1 MKKTPE
7 QLLNLAWSSRN
18 FNAVYVLVLFAL
30 LLLPLSRFVPE
41 IRIVSLLLIL
51 SAPVVCLLR
60 WKSKKK
66 CAAELDRLAHA
77 HSALEAWLELPENH
91 PLKSRLYGQ
100 AEQAYRSFRAPLWM
114 FLHAWLIPLILMAS
128 LGVIQLLRW
137 KTVPP
142 RAEKTEAAAPVPE
155 KKTAEREEF
164 AELVLTQPDA
174 DLRAKPLDELEW
186 EGAGLS
192 ARGFR
197 LIVLEVSVNGKKR
210 KALAPDSLPA
220 QKGTI
225 RFQGFLALEELDVEP
240 FDLVSCHLAGQAV
253 TADGT
258 RPVLSTPCFIE
269 VRPFREDVLTPE
281 QIPDFANKR
290 KMFEA
295 HAAITLILENQLE
308 LNKLLF
314 TAKILQARGSMKEH
328 ENAYSELRS
337 GQTSLAKELD
347 GLLADPESRF
357 MPADAVNH
365 LESAYS
371 AMRNA
376 VELLEKKDLDRASA
390 AQQTAIAELI
400 QSLKSTK
407 KVLVPRG
414 DGNASKPPEPFRD
427 KQEFKVPPMP
437 DSENP
442 DRKLA
447 ELEKRQEEL
456 QRKMKAENA
465 DPQEL
470 AEQQNTLRKDA
481 APLAPRAAGA
491 MAESEGM
498 LKSGKLSHA
507 AIAGQK
513 ALAELRQAR
522 QKLGR
527 RADESMKNALRNA
540 QAKLRRNQGK
550 TTLGELAQDL
560 LREAV
565 NQHKNGKQ
573 EYAKSL
579 LRAAEKADQ
588 GAKAKKPE
596 AFAEELSNELET
608 LRLLGRSP
616 SEILQSGILKLD
628 ELSKRLKFAARHPDP
643 ENPEELPSLKEE
655 CRAELDD
662 VRVALE
668 QLLRSN
674 GRDRMTES
682 VLAEA
687 KRILNSNAFPESHRD
702 AAGRA
707 AMRLSEELSGFV
719 RELRKAVA
727 RVQISANVYIFN
739 PDDVPER
746 YRRDV
751 GEYFK
756 RLSEKQQEEKP

>member
-197 LIVLEVSVNGKKR
+197 SIVLEVSVNGKKR

-328 ENAYSELRS
+328 ENACSELRS
-337 GQTSLAKELD
+337 GQISLAKELD
-347 GLLADPESRF
+347 VLLADPESRF

-376 VELLEKKDLDRASA
+376 VELLEKKDLDHASA

-407 KVLVPRG
+407 KVLVPRE

-616 SEILQSGILKLD
+616 SEILQTGVQKLD
-628 ELSKRLKFAARHPDP
+628 ELSKQLKFAARHPDP
-643 ENPEELPSLKEE
+643 ANPEELSALKEE
-655 CRAELDD
+655 SCGELDD
-662 VRVALE
+662 VRIALE

-687 KRILNSNAFPESHRD
+687 KRILNSDAFSVSHRD
-702 AAGRA
+702 VAGRA
-707 AMRLSEELSGFV
+707 AIRLSEELSGFV

-746 YRRDV
+746 YRREV

>member
-1 MKKTPE
+1 MKRSPE

-18 FNAVYVLVLFAL
+18 FNAVYALVLFAL
-30 LLLPLSRFVPE
+30 LLLPLSRFAPE
-41 IRIVSLLLIL
+41 VRIVSLLLIL
-51 SAPVVCLLR
+51 SAPAVCRLR
-60 WKSKKK
+60 WKSRKK

-77 HSALEAWLELPENH
+77 HSALEAWLELPESH

-100 AEQAYRSFRAPLWM
+100 AEQAYRSFRVPLWM
-114 FLHAWLIPLILMAS
+114 FLHAWLIPLILMVS
-128 LGVIQLLRW
+128 LVVIQLLRG

-155 KKTAEREEF
+155 KKEAEREEL

-186 EGAGLS
+186 EGAGFS
-192 ARGFR
+192 
-197 LIVLEVSVNGKKR
+197 
-210 KALAPDSLPA
+210 APDSLPE

-240 FDLVSCHLAGQAV
+240 FELVSCHLAGQAV
-253 TADGT
+253 TANGT

-269 VRPFREDVLTPE
+269 VRPFREDVLTPD

-295 HAAITLILENQLE
+295 HASITLILENQLE

-314 TAKILQARGSMKEH
+314 TAKILLARGSMKEH

-337 GQTSLAKELD
+337 GQISLAKELD
-347 GLLADPESRF
+347 VLLGDPESRF

-376 VELLEKKDLDRASA
+376 AELLEKKDLDRASA

-407 KVLVPRG
+407 KVLLPRG
-414 DGNASKPPEPFRD
+414 SGNELNQPEPFRD
-427 KQEFKVPPMP
+427 DQEFKVPPMP

-447 ELEKRQEEL
+447 ELVKRQEEL
-456 QRKMKAENA
+456 LRKMKEVQT

-470 AEQQNTLRKDA
+470 AERQNVLRKDA
-481 APLAPRAAGA
+481 VQLAPRAAGA

-507 AIAGQK
+507 AIAAQK
-513 ALAELRQAR
+513 ALSELRQAR
-522 QKLGR
+522 RELGR

-540 QAKLRRNQGK
+540 QAKLRRSQGK

-616 SEILQSGILKLD
+616 SEILQTGVQKLD
-628 ELSKRLKFAARHPDP
+628 ELSKQLKFAARHPDP
-643 ENPEELPSLKEE
+643 ANPEELSALKEE
-655 CRAELDD
+655 SRGELDD
-662 VRVALE
+662 VRIALE

-687 KRILNSNAFPESHRD
+687 KRILNSDAFSESHRD

-707 AMRLSEELSGFV
+707 AIRLSEELSGFV

-746 YRRDV
+746 YRREV

>member
-1 MKKTPE
+1 MKRSPE

-18 FNAVYVLVLFAL
+18 FNAVYALVLFAL
-30 LLLPLSRFVPE
+30 LLLPLSRFAPE
-41 IRIVSLLLIL
+41 VRIVSLLLIL
-51 SAPVVCLLR
+51 SAPAVCRLR
-60 WKSKKK
+60 WKSRKK

-77 HSALEAWLELPENH
+77 HSVLEAWLELPESH

-114 FLHAWLIPLILMAS
+114 FLHAWLIPLILMVS
-128 LGVIQLLRW
+128 LVVIQLLRG

-155 KKTAEREEF
+155 KKEAEREEL

-197 LIVLEVSVNGKKR
+197 SIVLEVAVNGKKR
-210 KALAPDSLPA
+210 KEFAPDSLPE

-240 FDLVSCHLAGQAV
+240 FELVSCHLAGQAV
-253 TADGT
+253 TANGT

-269 VRPFREDVLTPE
+269 VRPFREDVLTPD

-295 HAAITLILENQLE
+295 HASITLILENQLE

-314 TAKILQARGSMKEH
+314 TTKILLARGSMKEH

-337 GQTSLAKELD
+337 GQISLAKELD
-347 GLLADPESRF
+347 VLLGDPESRF

-407 KVLVPRG
+407 KVLLPRG
-414 DGNASKPPEPFRD
+414 SGNESNQPEPFRD
-427 KQEFKVPPMP
+427 DQEFKVPPMP

-447 ELEKRQEEL
+447 ELVKRQEEL
-456 QRKMKAENA
+456 LRKMKEVQS

-470 AEQQNTLRKDA
+470 AERQNVLRKDA
-481 APLAPRAAGA
+481 VQLAPRAAGA

-507 AIAGQK
+507 AIAAQK
-513 ALAELRQAR
+513 ALSELRQAR
-522 QKLGR
+522 RELGR
-527 RADESMKNALRNA
+527 RADESMKTALRKA
-540 QAKLRRNQGK
+540 QAKLRGNQEK
-550 TTLGELAQDL
+550 TTLGELARDL
-560 LREAV
+560 LREAMK
-565 NQHKNGKQ
+565 QHKSGKQ

-579 LRAAEKADQ
+579 LRTAEKADR
-588 GAKAKKPE
+588 GAKAKTPE
-596 AFAEELSNELET
+596 AFAEELANELET

-643 ENPEELPSLKEE
+643 ANPEELPSLKEE

>member
-51 SAPVVCLLR
+51 STPVVCLLR

-142 RAEKTEAAAPVPE
+142 CAEKTEAVAPVPE

-197 LIVLEVSVNGKKR
+197 SIVLEVSVNGKKR
-210 KALAPDSLPA
+210 KELAPDSLPA

-579 LRAAEKADQ
+579 LRAAEKADR

-596 AFAEELSNELET
+596 AFAEELANELET

-687 KRILNSNAFPESHRD
+687 KRILNSDAFPESHRD

>member
-30 LLLPLSRFVPE
+30 LLLPLSRFVPAV
-41 IRIVSLLLIL
+41 RIVSLLLLL
-51 SAPVVCLLR
+51 SAPVVCVLR
-60 WKSKKK
+60 WKSRKK

-91 PLKSRLYGQ
+91 PLKARLYGQ

-114 FLHAWLIPLILMAS
+114 FLHAWLIPLVLMAS

-197 LIVLEVSVNGKKR
+197 SIVLEVSVNGKKR
-210 KALAPDSLPA
+210 KELAPDSLPA

-253 TADGT
+253 TADGI

-328 ENAYSELRS
+328 ENACSELRS

-347 GLLADPESRF
+347 VLLADPESRF

-376 VELLEKKDLDRASA
+376 VDLLEKKDLDRASA

-407 KVLVPRG
+407 NVLLPRSA
-414 DGNASKPPEPFRD
+414 GNGPKPPEPFRD

-456 QRKMKAENA
+456 QRKMRAENA

-522 QKLGR
+522 QDLGR
-527 RADESMKNALRNA
+527 RADESMKNTLRNA
-540 QAKLRRNQGK
+540 QAKLRGNQEK
-550 TTLGELAQDL
+550 RTLGELAQDL

-565 NQHKNGKQ
+565 NQHKTGKQ

-579 LRAAEKADQ
+579 LRAAEKADR

-616 SEILQSGILKLD
+616 SEILQTGIQKLD
-628 ELSKRLKFAARHPDP
+628 ELSKQLKFAARHPDP
-643 ENPEELPSLKEE
+643 ANPEELSALKEE
-655 CRAELDD
+655 SRGELDD
-662 VRVALE
+662 VRIALE

-674 GRDRMTES
+674 GRDRMAER

-687 KRILNSNAFPESHRD
+687 KRILNSETFSMSQRD

-707 AMRLSEELSGFV
+707 AIRLSEELTGFV
-719 RELRKAVA
+719 RELRKTVV

-746 YRRDV
+746 YRREV

>member
-142 RAEKTEAAAPVPE
+142 CAEKTEAAAPVPE

-197 LIVLEVSVNGKKR
+197 SIVLEVSVNGKKR

-328 ENAYSELRS
+328 ENACSELRS
-337 GQTSLAKELD
+337 GQISLAKELD
-347 GLLADPESRF
+347 VLLADPESRF

-376 VELLEKKDLDRASA
+376 VELLEKKDLDHASA

-481 APLAPRAAGA
+481 APLAPRRHCRTEGSCRAAAGA
-491 MAESEGM
+491 
-498 LKSGKLSHA
+498 
-507 AIAGQK
+507 
-513 ALAELRQAR
+513 
-522 QKLGR
+522 
-527 RADESMKNALRNA
+527 
-540 QAKLRRNQGK
+540 
-550 TTLGELAQDL
+550 
-560 LREAV
+560 
-565 NQHKNGKQ
+565 
-573 EYAKSL
+573 
-579 LRAAEKADQ
+579 
-588 GAKAKKPE
+588 PE
-596 AFAEELSNELET
+596 T
-608 LRLLGRSP
+608 G
-616 SEILQSGILKLD
+616 
-628 ELSKRLKFAARHPDP
+628 AAR
-643 ENPEELPSLKEE
+643 
-655 CRAELDD
+655 
-662 VRVALE
+662 
-668 QLLRSN
+668 
-674 GRDRMTES
+674 G
-682 VLAEA
+682 
-687 KRILNSNAFPESHRD
+687 
-702 AAGRA
+702 
-707 AMRLSEELSGFV
+707 
-719 RELRKAVA
+719 
-727 RVQISANVYIFN
+727 
-739 PDDVPER
+739 
-746 YRRDV
+746 
-751 GEYFK
+751 
-756 RLSEKQQEEKP
+756 

>member
-91 PLKSRLYGQ
+91 PLKSRLYWQ

-142 RAEKTEAAAPVPE
+142 CAEKTEAAAPVPE

-197 LIVLEVSVNGKKR
+197 SIVLEVSVNGKKR

-328 ENAYSELRS
+328 ENACSELRS
-337 GQTSLAKELD
+337 GQISLAKELD
-347 GLLADPESRF
+347 VLLADPESRF

-376 VELLEKKDLDRASA
+376 VELLEKKDLDHASA

-407 KVLVPRG
+407 KVLVPRE

-540 QAKLRRNQGK
+540 QAKLRRSQGK

-616 SEILQSGILKLD
+616 SEILQTGVQKLD
-628 ELSKRLKFAARHPDP
+628 ELSKQLKFAARHPDP
-643 ENPEELPSLKEE
+643 ANPEELSALKEE
-655 CRAELDD
+655 SRGELDD
-662 VRVALE
+662 VRIALE

-687 KRILNSNAFPESHRD
+687 KRILNSDAFSEPHRD

-707 AMRLSEELSGFV
+707 AIRLSEELSGFV

-746 YRRDV
+746 YRREV

>member
-197 LIVLEVSVNGKKR
+197 SIVLEVSVNGKKR

-240 FDLVSCHLAGQAV
+240 FDLVSCHLAGLAV

-337 GQTSLAKELD
+337 GQISLAKELD
-347 GLLADPESRF
+347 VLLADPESRF

-376 VELLEKKDLDRASA
+376 VELLEKKDLDHASA

-540 QAKLRRNQGK
+540 QTKLRRSQGK

-616 SEILQSGILKLD
+616 SEILQTGVQKLD
-628 ELSKRLKFAARHPDP
+628 ELSKQLKFAARHPDP
-643 ENPEELPSLKEE
+643 ANPEELSALKEE
-655 CRAELDD
+655 SRGELDD
-662 VRVALE
+662 VRIALE

-687 KRILNSNAFPESHRD
+687 KRILNSDAFSESHRD

-707 AMRLSEELSGFV
+707 AIRLSEELSGFV

-746 YRRDV
+746 YRREV

>member
-197 LIVLEVSVNGKKR
+197 SIVLEVSVNGKKR

-347 GLLADPESRF
+347 VLLADPESRF

-376 VELLEKKDLDRASA
+376 VELLEKKELDHASA

-407 KVLVPRG
+407 KVLVPRE

-540 QAKLRRNQGK
+540 QAKLRRSQGK
-550 TTLGELAQDL
+550 TTLGELAQYL

-616 SEILQSGILKLD
+616 SEILQTGVQKLD
-628 ELSKRLKFAARHPDP
+628 ELSKQLKFAARHPDP
-643 ENPEELPSLKEE
+643 ANPEELSALKEE
-655 CRAELDD
+655 SRGELDD
-662 VRVALE
+662 VRIALE

-687 KRILNSNAFPESHRD
+687 KRILNSDAFSESHRD
-702 AAGRA
+702 AAGHA
-707 AMRLSEELSGFV
+707 AIRLSEELSGFV

-746 YRRDV
+746 YRREV